1 MEERKVALIT
11 GGTRGIGKEIAKE
24 FAKNGYD
31 IIINFVS
38 DNTDIKNLE
47 EEFKQIGSK
56 AIFIKAD
63 VSNFNSCEKMVKQ
76 AIEIFG
82 KIDTLVNNAG
92 ITKDNLLMRM
102 KQDEFDKV
110 IDINL
115 KGVFNVTKQVVPYM
129 LKKREGTIINLSS
142 VVGICGNAGQCN
154 YSASKAGIIGFT
166 KSLAKEVASRNIRVN
181 AVAPGFIATDMTA
194 LLFCLK

>member
-1 MEERKVALIT
+1 M
-11 GGTRGIGKEIAKE
+11 
-24 FAKNGYD
+24 
-31 IIINFVS
+31 
-38 DNTDIKNLE
+38 
-47 EEFKQIGSK
+47 GSK

-63 VSNFNSCEKMVKQ
+63 VSNFTSCEKMVKQ
-76 AIEIFG
+76 AIEVFG

-102 KQDEFDKV
+102 KEEEFDTV

-129 LKKREGTIINLSS
+129 IKRREGSIINVSS

-181 AVAPGFIATDMTA
+181 AIAPGFITTDMTDV
-194 LLFCLK
+194 LSDTIKETIYTQIPLKRMGEAKEVAKVVKFLASNDASYITGQVINIDGGMVM